1 MASFFNFLK
10 LEPNVEGIQRKIK
23 TLTDELKGIKVN
35 GEDLFTYLNN
45 YVLLV
50 TLFAII
56 GKSTN
61 ILFTPVSGSINADG
75 GQWGYRTELYEFLE
89 DVKDI
94 NHPPPYISNEEY
106 FRTGDPV
113 SYNVIIDIINNH
125 IDKYNT
131 LVPLIKNNKIGFR
144 NIIKGK
150 IKGFLNKLET
160 LMKECYKHKEL
171 SQTMEYL
178 EEYKYGLNYINK
190 DEDFEIKQ
198 KIEKYHVPDTPNAVR
213 TEKLPIDEI
222 SDILKGLVESTDT
235 EIQNYIRGLNENDK
249 GLIKT
254 IISGYKSV
262 LCKEAATDPTNINN
276 NDINRKIMLLLLK
289 YEHLLY
295 EKLGGGGKYKMH
307 SKKEILGKMRCIYKK
322 EGDRKEYIKH
332 KGNFITLR
340 KFREYNKQKK

>member
-10 LEPNVEGIQRKIK
+10 LEPNVEGIKGKIK
-23 TLTDELKGIKVN
+23 RLTDELKGIKVN

-50 TLFAII
+50 EIFVII
-56 GKSTN
+56 SESTN
-61 ILFTPVSGSINADG
+61 SLSQPAHDLINANFG
-75 GQWGYRTELYEFLE
+75 FLE

-94 NHPPPYISNEEY
+94 NHPPPYIPKKDT
-106 FRTGDPV
+106 FRMGNPV
-113 SYNVIIDIINNH
+113 SNNVIIDNINNH

-150 IKGFLNKLET
+150 IKGFLNRLET
-160 LMKECYKHKEL
+160 LINEYYKHKEL

-178 EEYKYGLNYINK
+178 ERYKHGLDYIKSDK
-190 DEDFEIKQ
+190 DFGIKQ
-198 KIEKYHVPDTPNAVR
+198 RIEKYHVPDTPNAVR

-222 SDILKGLVESTDT
+222 REILKGLVESTDT
-235 EIQNYIRGLNENDK
+235 EIQNYIRGINENDK
-249 GLIKT
+249 GLIET
-254 IISGYKSV
+254 IISEYKLR
-262 LCKEAATDPTNINN
+262 LCKEAATDPTNIK
-276 NDINRKIMLLLLK
+276 NDINRKIMLMLLK

-322 EGDRKEYIKH
+322 AGDRKDRKEYIKH